1 MEQEWNNVG
10 SGSDAGRRAS
20 DAEKMRYSVSVQK
33 EPKRKYTITRNH
45 KCEVCGKALTSHA
58 RLQRHLATYACEKPY
73 ACPYC
78 PATFARKFNLD
89 EHLLTH
95 TGEKSHGCPA
105 CSKMFARRWGVAA
118 HFRVHTR
125 KAVQMPPLPG

>member
-1 MEQEWNNVG
+1 MPYDV
-10 SGSDAGRRAS
+10 SSTRKCR
-20 DAEKMRYSVSVQK
+20 RYSVSAQK
-33 EPKRKYTITRNH
+33 APKRKYTITRNH

-58 RLQRHLATYACEKPY
+58 RLQRHLATHACKKPY

-95 TGEKSHGCPA
+95 TGEKRHGCPA
-105 CSKMFARRWGVAA
+105 CGKMFARRWGVAV
-118 HFRVHTR
+118 HFRVRAKSRTNAAIAR
-125 KAVQMPPLPG
+125 LSSRIVST